1 MIPAR
6 EASSG
11 VPPASSSSGGTFQPL
26 PPPPPAP
33 QQAAATGLPCH
44 PLDATLLPNV
54 ARQQLASGG
63 AARAPSGPSVG
74 RPLSN
79 AKPLAPNNLPAGLP
93 FRPTGR
99 AVKVV
104 HSFAGG
110 HQTNILNLIFDLP
123 AP

>member
-11 VPPASSSSGGTFQPL
+11 APPTASSSDGTFHPL

-33 QQAAATGLPCH
+33 QQAAATGLPRH
-44 PLDATLLPNV
+44 SIDASLPNV
-54 ARQQLASGG
+54 ARQQVSSGG
-63 AARAPSGPSVG
+63 AARAQSGPSAG

-104 HSFAGG
+104 HSFSGG
-110 HQTNILNLIFDLP
+110 HQKNLKTFSFI
-123 AP
+123 

>member
-11 VPPASSSSGGTFQPL
+11 APPTASSSDGTFHPL

-33 QQAAATGLPCH
+33 QQAAATGLPRH
-44 PLDATLLPNV
+44 PIDATLPNV
-54 ARQQLASGG
+54 AQQQVSSGG
-63 AARAPSGPSVG
+63 AARAQTGPSAG
-74 RPLSN
+74 RPLSD

-104 HSFAGG
+104 YSFAGW
-110 HQTNILNLIFDLP
+110 
-123 AP
+123 